1 MKLHKKN
8 KNLIKNKKIIK
19 LKPELTLQP
28 LTLEPELSEE
38 NMKITEE
45 KKIYFFF
52 SNAGLTDEEIDYIK
66 KQCEKESIN
75 YKLSVFVNEDLEEV
89 KNELRE
95 HLKQKRISK
104 MKQKVYEM
112 FELYSKNKF
121 IH

>member
-1 MKLHKKN
+1 MKLHRKK
-8 KNLIKNKKIIK
+8 KNLIRTKNIK
-19 LKPELTLQP
+19 LKPELTLEP
-28 LTLEPELSEE
+28 LTLEPELSGE

-52 SNAGLTDEEIDYIK
+52 SNAGFTDEEISYIK
-66 KQCEKESIN
+66 KQCEKESIKYN
-75 YKLSVFVNEDLEEV
+75 LSVFVNEDLEEV

-95 HLKQKRISK
+95 HLKQKKLSK

-121 IH
+121 TH

>member
-1 MKLHKKN
+1 MKFHKKK
-8 KNLIKNKKIIK
+8 KNLIRTKNIIK
-19 LKPELTLQP
+19 LNPELTLEP
-28 LTLEPELSEE
+28 LTLIPELSKE

-45 KKIYFFF
+45 KKIYFLF
-52 SNAGLTDEEIDYIK
+52 SNAGFTDEEISYIK
-66 KQCEKESIN
+66 TQCEKESVK
-75 YKLSVFVNEDLEEV
+75 YTLSVFVNEDLEEV

-95 HLKQKRISK
+95 HLKQKRITK

>member
-1 MKLHKKN
+1 MRLHKKK
-8 KNLIKNKKIIK
+8 KNLIRTKNFIK
-19 LKPELTLQP
+19 LKPEVTIEP
-28 LTLEPELSEE
+28 LTLEPELSGEY
-38 NMKITEE
+38 MKITEE

-52 SNAGLTDEEIDYIK
+52 SNAGFTDEEINYIK

-75 YKLSVFVNEDLEEV
+75 YTLSVFVNEDLEEV

-121 IH
+121 TH